1 MKRCN
6 WIGANKEMILYH
18 DTEWGRPLYD
28 DQKLFEFLVL
38 DTFQAGLSWAIILS
52 KRKNFRKA
60 FNNYNLSKISNYS
73 RGEINRLLQDRG
85 IVRNKLKIL
94 ATIANA
100 KAVLIVKKEFGSF
113 SNYLWSFVKKK
124 PIQNTYRREGD
135 IPSQTKLSHIISK
148 DMKNRGFRFVGPTTI
163 YAYMQGIGMV
173 NDHLLSC
180 FLRKKK
186 EDRTQSNNL
195 S

>member
-1 MKRCN
+1 MKRCD
-6 WIGANKEMILYH
+6 WVGKSKEMILYH

-28 DQKLFEFLVL
+28 DKKLLEFLVL
-38 DTFQAGLSWAIILS
+38 DTFQPGLSWAIILS

-60 FNNYNLSKISNYS
+60 FNNYNLSKISNYG
-73 RGEINRLLQDRG
+73 RGEVNRLLQNKG

-100 KAVLIVKKEFGSF
+100 NAVLAVKKESGSF
-113 SNYLWSFVKKK
+113 SNYLWEFVKKK
-124 PIQNTYRREGD
+124 PIQNTYKRVGD
-135 IPSQTKLSHIISK
+135 IPSQTELSHIISK
-148 DMKNRGFRFVGPTTI
+148 DMKKRGFRFVGPTTI
-163 YAYMQGIGMV
+163 YAYMQGIGML

-186 EDRTQSNNL
+186 RK
-195 S
+195 